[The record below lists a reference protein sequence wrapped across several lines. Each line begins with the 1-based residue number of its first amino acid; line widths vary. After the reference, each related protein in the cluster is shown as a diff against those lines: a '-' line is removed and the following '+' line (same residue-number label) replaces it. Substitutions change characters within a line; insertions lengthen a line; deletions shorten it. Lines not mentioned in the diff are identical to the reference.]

1 MRSPSTST
9 GTSCARTS
17 CRYGLK
23 PATRSSARTS
33 RSLRNGLASTAAT
46 GLPSF
51 AGGAGTKGKDP
62 PSRRGAS
69 ATGRRNRHPRRPNLL
84 QKRQLCGGG
93 AEAEPP
99 GLQPPGHFPHPT
111 SSNMSAAVLEQR
123 PQILARAA
131 QGDLDSFSQLIDPL
145 LDPAYRLAAVMLG
158 DRSAAEDA
166 GQEASIKAWRKLR
179 QLRGDAQSLRAWFL
193 SIVANECRMAA
204 RTRWFSVIRV
214 ADVPAQAPDDRESHS
229 DLRRA
234 LMRLTPDERL
244 PLVLHFYLDLP
255 LDEVARTLR
264 VSPSAA
270 KSRIY
275 RAAKRLRA
283 DLTIEEV
290 F

>member
-1 MRSPSTST
+1 
-9 GTSCARTS
+9 
-17 CRYGLK
+17 
-23 PATRSSARTS
+23 
-33 RSLRNGLASTAAT
+33 
-46 GLPSF
+46 
-51 AGGAGTKGKDP
+51 
-62 PSRRGAS
+62 
-69 ATGRRNRHPRRPNLL
+69 
-84 QKRQLCGGG
+84 
-93 AEAEPP
+93 
-99 GLQPPGHFPHPT
+99 
-111 SSNMSAAVLEQR
+111 MSAAVLEQR

-158 DRSAAEDA
+158 DRSAAEDVV
-166 GQEASIKAWRKLR
+166 QEASIKAWRKLR

-193 SIVANECRMAA
+193 SIVANECRMAR